1 MNPRFLY
8 LILLF
13 SISAS
18 ADIVD
23 NAKKLIKNNQ
33 YKDAYYLLSTKE
45 KENIDNVD
53 YNYQLGV
60 AALRSGNHSA
70 ALYALDRVIS
80 KNPQHIGAQLDMAIA
95 YFHIGNLEF
104 SEQEFKKILN
114 NYGDKAPK
122 VVISTINGY
131 LAKIKQKNKKNTT
144 TIIGSVD
151 AGYSNN
157 INSGIDGN
165 SVYIPLLN
173 ATSSYDQKISS
184 NFTNIQLIANQNH
197 KFDRSKS
204 INAALVVNH
213 KLYLNNSKYNV
224 SNIIIT
230 ANGKVSEA
238 TESYTY
244 GLTGVRSYL
253 DNTHQYDMVSSSLG
267 KKFTPSKSKSY
278 GIKIKH
284 NRLRFKNVS
293 NQVNNSNKTTLTLNH
308 SNLIVNKKIGMTLIL
323 NTGKTNVLDSAN
335 SNGNNTFTGI
345 TTQFRKAVSGGIVST
360 GFSYQQA
367 SYENINSLFETKRKD
382 KISNS
387 YVKYLKPIKKDLT
400 LNLGLSYRKQD
411 SNISIYNNDK
421 IIVNLGFKRTF

>member
-13 SISAS
+13 SISSS

>member
-184 NFTNIQLIANQNH
+184 NLFLQFLL
-197 KFDRSKS
+197 RSLS
-204 INAALVVNH
+204 AE
-213 KLYLNNSKYNV
+213 
-224 SNIIIT
+224 IT
-230 ANGKVSEA
+230 
-238 TESYTY
+238 
-244 GLTGVRSYL
+244 
-253 DNTHQYDMVSSSLG
+253 
-267 KKFTPSKSKSY
+267 FC
-278 GIKIKH
+278 
-284 NRLRFKNVS
+284 
-293 NQVNNSNKTTLTLNH
+293 
-308 SNLIVNKKIGMTLIL
+308 
-323 NTGKTNVLDSAN
+323 
-335 SNGNNTFTGI
+335 
-345 TTQFRKAVSGGIVST
+345 
-360 GFSYQQA
+360 
-367 SYENINSLFETKRKD
+367 
-382 KISNS
+382 
-387 YVKYLKPIKKDLT
+387 
-400 LNLGLSYRKQD
+400 
-411 SNISIYNNDK
+411 
-421 IIVNLGFKRTF
+421 